1 MGELTGSLQT
11 DVGFEQGESLLVRL
25 RAGEEQAF
33 TEVFELYKGLVYTL
47 CRKLLAERTEAQ
59 DLTQDVFLTLF
70 QKVQGFRGECSL
82 KTWLY
87 RVTLNQAANRNRWWK
102 RRSRNRTTSL
112 SLALDESATTLDIP
126 SGRPTPDRKAW
137 ASELQK
143 AIEAGLELLPFEQR
157 AAVVLRDVQGLHY
170 EEIAEVTGVG
180 VGTVKSR
187 IARGRD
193 RLRDILHD
201 FKRGRPQ

>member
-1 MGELTGSLQT
+1 MGELTGSLQS
-11 DVGFEQGESLLVRL
+11 DVSFEQTEPLVVRL

-33 TEVFELYKGLVYTL
+33 TEVFELYKGLVFTL
-47 CRKLLAERTEAQ
+47 CRKLLTDRTEAH
-59 DLTQDVFLTLF
+59 DVTQDVFLTLF
-70 QKVQGFRGECSL
+70 RKVRSFRGECSL

-102 RRSRNRTTSL
+102 RRSRNRTISL
-112 SLALDESATTLDIP
+112 SLSVDESPPTLDIP
-126 SGRPTPDRKAW
+126 SDQPTPDRKAW
-137 ASELQK
+137 AGELQK
-143 AIEAGLELLPFEQR
+143 AIETGLESLPFEQR

-187 IARGRD
+187 ISRGRD
-193 RLRDILHD
+193 RLREVLHD
-201 FKRGRPQ
+201 FRSGRPK

>member
-1 MGELTGSLQT
+1 MGELTGSLQSNAS
-11 DVGFEQGESLLVRL
+11 FEQTEPLVVRL

-33 TEVFELYKGLVYTL
+33 TEVFELYKGLVFTL
-47 CRKLLAERTEAQ
+47 CRKLLTDRTEAH
-59 DLTQDVFLTLF
+59 DVTQDVFLTLF
-70 QKVQGFRGECSL
+70 RKVRSFRGECSL

-102 RRSRNRTTSL
+102 RRSRNRTISL
-112 SLALDESATTLDIP
+112 SLSVDESTPTLDIP
-126 SGRPTPDRKAW
+126 SDQPTPDRKAW
-137 ASELQK
+137 AGELQK
-143 AIEAGLELLPFEQR
+143 AIETGLESLPFEQR
-157 AAVVLRDVQGLHY
+157 AAVVLRDVQGLRY

-201 FKRGRPQ
+201 FKSGRPK